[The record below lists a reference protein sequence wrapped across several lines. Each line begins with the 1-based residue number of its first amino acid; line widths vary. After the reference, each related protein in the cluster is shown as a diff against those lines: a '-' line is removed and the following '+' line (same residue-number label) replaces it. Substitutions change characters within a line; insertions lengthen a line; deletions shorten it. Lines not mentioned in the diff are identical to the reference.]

1 MYIQSN
7 DALSNGPKFEHVK
20 QDLNSSSTLPQ
31 EILEMIWDEALG
43 RKEGRV
49 VVLYTETVR
58 IPTCKIGF
66 ADGASAII
74 PLAVIDRFPS
84 PVQIIEQLPNELIS
98 FVRTN
103 TTVDL
108 TMNVRLVNKVARER
122 AKYLVL
128 RFTGPRPT
136 HLCRV
141 FNGSGS
147 PGFPFSNEHDTL
159 FLRTLKP
166 LKLMLFKHSYNVDR
180 EFRILFELIHQKN
193 NDPERPTRDLIG
205 GVPRVSLE
213 ESLRNSIVGV
223 QRMAIMENL
232 GNWTME
238 NMALLTLFANLQILY
253 IQVENVQAPSQS
265 QSTLL
270 HQHFLRQL
278 RKNYRRIEKQHA
290 IEELT
295 IPNIEFCSRQQL
307 EDMASREESTDS
319 VQPIPNP
326 HIYL

>member
-7 DALSNGPKFEHVK
+7 DALSNGPNFEHVK
-20 QDLNSSSTLPQ
+20 QDLNSSSMLPQ

-84 PVQIIEQLPNELIS
+84 PVQIVEQLPNELIS

-103 TTVDL
+103 NTVDL

-122 AKYLVL
+122 ARYLVL
-128 RFTGPRPT
+128 KFTGPRPT
-136 HLCRV
+136 HFCRV

-180 EFRILFELIHQKN
+180 EFRVLFELIHQKN
-193 NDPERPTRDLIG
+193 NDPERPTSDLIG

-213 ESLRNSIVGV
+213 ESPRNSIVGV

-232 GNWTME
+232 GN
-238 NMALLTLFANLQILY
+238 
-253 IQVENVQAPSQS
+253 
-265 QSTLL
+265 
-270 HQHFLRQL
+270 
-278 RKNYRRIEKQHA
+278 
-290 IEELT
+290 
-295 IPNIEFCSRQQL
+295 
-307 EDMASREESTDS
+307 
-319 VQPIPNP
+319 
-326 HIYL
+326 